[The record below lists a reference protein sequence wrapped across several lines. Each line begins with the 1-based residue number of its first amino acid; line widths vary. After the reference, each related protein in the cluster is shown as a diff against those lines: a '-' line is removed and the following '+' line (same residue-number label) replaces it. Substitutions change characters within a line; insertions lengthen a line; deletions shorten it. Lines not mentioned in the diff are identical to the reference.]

1 MTQSGIRPKNTC
13 GKAQSAA
20 MLEPDVPRQ
29 SPVDFK
35 PITYINQ
42 RENSQIHPYILT
54 QTMQATTRVE
64 F

>member
-1 MTQSGIRPKNTC
+1 MLKLCIAGSRIWEILVTQSGIRPKNTC

-42 RENSQIHPYILT
+42 RENSQIHP
-54 QTMQATTRVE
+54 
-64 F
+64 